1 MAIWSFQSWR
11 IGRAATRRSVV
22 MFKAALAWYML
33 SDVRLKLMYALWW
46 IISPT

>member
-1 MAIWSFQSWR
+1 
-11 IGRAATRRSVV
+11 